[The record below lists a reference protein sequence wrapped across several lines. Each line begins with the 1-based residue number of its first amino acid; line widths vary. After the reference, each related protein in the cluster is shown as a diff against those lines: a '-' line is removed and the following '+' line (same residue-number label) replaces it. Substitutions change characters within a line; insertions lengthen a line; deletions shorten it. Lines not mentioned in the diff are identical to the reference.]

1 MPRSSRSA
9 PRAPAPDP
17 RFVEQPSLF
26 GDDTQP
32 KQPPQQPPLGA
43 AAANATT
50 QPKTSQP
57 NTATS
62 LLVQAPGQRQRS
74 AAGQAFER
82 ERARIERLRQQLQ
95 TLEADGQAHRTRC
108 AQLLGPLRQQQK
120 QLRRAM
126 VLALDPWLEGKPKGL
141 SANQLDTLRQ
151 IVCAQSESLAL
162 EGEVDMA
169 ALHDRRSPQTLAERQ
184 LEQAKAIHQ
193 DLQQGLG
200 DALET
205 ELPEFDPDNPSAAL
219 HAALEHLQQQ
229 FKQQRDEQEQLAQQK
244 AAKRAA
250 KQARRK
256 PSAAAEMAAAH
267 LADADA
273 TLRLLYRQL
282 ASALHPD
289 RAADA
294 ADQAHKH
301 TLMSAVNA
309 AYANRDLVA
318 LLELQWRAELVDP
331 DHLERVGDERL
342 RSLTLLLKQ
351 QAAALERD
359 RQACQWRLAEE
370 FDLLPHEVCNLASL
384 RRALQDNLDD
394 LQDELELM
402 QHDLEQVQALATLKP
417 WLTEQRRLLRAAE
430 REQQQRRAFASLD
443 DLDPWG

>member
-26 GDDTQP
+26 GDESP
-32 KQPPQQPPLGA
+32 PPQQPSKQPPLGA
-43 AAANATT
+43 AAANT
-50 QPKTSQP
+50 PQP
-57 NTATS
+57 NPATS

-108 AQLLGPLRQQQK
+108 AQLLGPLQQQQK

-162 EGEVDMA
+162 EGEADMA

>member
-26 GDDTQP
+26 GDDIPP
-32 KQPPQQPPLGA
+32 KQPPLGA
-43 AAANATT
+43 ATTNATA
-50 QPKTSQP
+50 QP
-57 NTATS
+57 NTPQPNPATS

-108 AQLLGPLRQQQK
+108 AQLLGPLQQQQK

-151 IVCAQSESLAL
+151 IVCTQSESLAL
-162 EGEVDMA
+162 EGEADMA

-370 FDLLPHEVCNLASL
+370 FDLLPHEVGNLASL
-384 RRALQDNLDD
+384 RRVLQDNLDD

-430 REQQQRRAFASLD
+430 REQQQRRAFADLD